1 MNKAVAILGV
11 ALLTAAVGHG
21 AQAEQRQT
29 SVTIYTSPEMN
40 LGEIDREIIDQVGS
54 GGSINFAAFILSD
67 YSIMNALR
75 AAALRGAHIRLYL
88 DPEELSRLKLSPDHP
103 FAKLTQTDRHLFRH
117 FELWRVATRR
127 SLIACQDQEAIQES
141 VGKVFGPQ

>member
-40 LGEIDREIIDQVGS
+40 LGEIDREIIDQVGA

-67 YSIMNALR
+67 DQIMNALR
-75 AAALRGAHIRLYL
+75 SAALRALTYGSISIRRNCL
-88 DPEELSRLKLSPDHP
+88 D
-103 FAKLTQTDRHLFRH
+103 
-117 FELWRVATRR
+117 
-127 SLIACQDQEAIQES
+127 
-141 VGKVFGPQ
+141 